1 MPTHRKT
8 FKNGGVMIALACG
21 ALVAW
26 GEPLSLISW
35 RDVSQAPPTPGNGD
49 SWAPIL
55 TPDGRYVAFAS
66 TADNLVTVNGTNS
79 LPNYLS
85 QKQNV
90 FLRDRSNGFTTL
102 VSVNLAGTGGGD
114 GDSLPTAI
122 SGDGHYVLLESLAD
136 NLVPGDTNG
145 WADVFL
151 RDVWSNRTLLISVST
166 NGGAGN
172 GVSRGSTLTPD
183 GRYVAFT
190 SAASNL
196 VALDTNGLPDVFVR
210 DWQNGITTLA
220 SVGALP
226 ASADNLI
233 GSESPELSDEGRYV
247 VFYSTATNL
256 VAGVTNSGEIYIRDL
271 VAGTTTW
278 ASAGAHEFLGA
289 TTVSFNHALSTNG
302 NFVAYEACT
311 NPPFASGVYQG
322 IVLRFSQASGL
333 TDIVST
339 NAYAPAANLEDFHDL
354 SLTPDGRFIAFI
366 ANTNAGFNTAVFLW
380 DAQSGFSSLVS
391 GDLTGAVPTNTVCDW
406 PAVDPA
412 GRFVT
417 FLSNAPGLVTNALTD
432 DFHLYRKDMQAG
444 AMTLI
449 DADTNGAGVGVGS
462 AAAPQMS
469 DDGTLVA
476 FEAPDASLVA
486 GDRNHAFDVFVRNVV
501 AGTNELISPRDP
513 AFPSATP
520 NGLSSLAAFC
530 SSTNGRWVVFASE
543 ADNLVPA
550 DTNGFRDIFVR
561 DQLGGSNLLMSASTN
576 GVPGDGIS
584 SEPAISADGRS
595 VVFTS
600 AADNLVAGDTNDAPD
615 VFVCNLPDG
624 PTALVSINVHGTGPG
639 NNGSGSPLTSAD
651 GNVVLFNSLATDLTT
666 DAISPNQI
674 NLFLRD
680 LGKGTT
686 YALTTAG
693 TNSSSMTPDGQL
705 IAFTDQA
712 GGAAGR
718 IYVWDIQAAA
728 RVKTNK
734 VAGGVSSISISPDGN
749 RIAFLAGSPGRVEF
763 VDQHTGSNGPISS
776 GFAVGSRVGLRF
788 SADGRFLTYSAIGS
802 NYITGTNQIFV
813 YDFKARTE
821 TCVSTAFGSTNGAN
835 AGSDSPDISADGRF
849 VAYRSFAGNILS
861 GSTGTNVPEL
871 YLYDRLSG
879 TTALLTASRLTGGPA
894 NNRSR
899 TPVFSPG
906 GRTLFCASWASDLA
920 PLDFNGSGDV
930 FALAFL
936 YLSITP
942 PETPGVGPTLS
953 WPARPGETYRVQFL
967 DDLNAPVWQPVNFPV
982 TITGDQATL
991 TDSAPGSGARFYRVV
1006 AQ

>member
-122 SGDGHYVLLESLAD
+122 SGDGHYVLFESLAD

-151 RDVWSNRTLLISVST
+151 RDVWSNRTVLISVST

-172 GVSRGSTLTPD
+172 GVSRESTLTPD

-233 GSESPELSDEGRYV
+233 GSESPELSDDGRYV

-311 NPPFASGVYQG
+311 NPPIASGVYQG
-322 IVLRFSQASGL
+322 IVLRFSRTSGL

-339 NAYAPAANLEDFHDL
+339 NAYAPTANLEDFHDL

-366 ANTNAGFNTAVFLW
+366 ANTNAGSTPRC
-380 DAQSGFSSLVS
+380 FS
-391 GDLTGAVPTNTVCDW
+391 
-406 PAVDPA
+406 
-412 GRFVT
+412 
-417 FLSNAPGLVTNALTD
+417 
-432 DFHLYRKDMQAG
+432 
-444 AMTLI
+444 
-449 DADTNGAGVGVGS
+449 
-462 AAAPQMS
+462 
-469 DDGTLVA
+469 GTL
-476 FEAPDASLVA
+476 
-486 GDRNHAFDVFVRNVV
+486 
-501 AGTNELISPRDP
+501 
-513 AFPSATP
+513 
-520 NGLSSLAAFC
+520 
-530 SSTNGRWVVFASE
+530 
-543 ADNLVPA
+543 
-550 DTNGFRDIFVR
+550 
-561 DQLGGSNLLMSASTN
+561 
-576 GVPGDGIS
+576 
-584 SEPAISADGRS
+584 
-595 VVFTS
+595 
-600 AADNLVAGDTNDAPD
+600 
-615 VFVCNLPDG
+615 
-624 PTALVSINVHGTGPG
+624 
-639 NNGSGSPLTSAD
+639 
-651 GNVVLFNSLATDLTT
+651 
-666 DAISPNQI
+666 
-674 NLFLRD
+674 
-680 LGKGTT
+680 
-686 YALTTAG
+686 
-693 TNSSSMTPDGQL
+693 
-705 IAFTDQA
+705 
-712 GGAAGR
+712 
-718 IYVWDIQAAA
+718 
-728 RVKTNK
+728 
-734 VAGGVSSISISPDGN
+734 SPD
-749 RIAFLAGSPGRVEF
+749 LAR
-763 VDQHTGSNGPISS
+763 
-776 GFAVGSRVGLRF
+776 
-788 SADGRFLTYSAIGS
+788 
-802 NYITGTNQIFV
+802 
-813 YDFKARTE
+813 
-821 TCVSTAFGSTNGAN
+821 
-835 AGSDSPDISADGRF
+835 
-849 VAYRSFAGNILS
+849 
-861 GSTGTNVPEL
+861 
-871 YLYDRLSG
+871 
-879 TTALLTASRLTGGPA
+879 
-894 NNRSR
+894 
-899 TPVFSPG
+899 
-906 GRTLFCASWASDLA
+906 W
-920 PLDFNGSGDV
+920 
-930 FALAFL
+930 
-936 YLSITP
+936 
-942 PETPGVGPTLS
+942 
-953 WPARPGETYRVQFL
+953 
-967 DDLNAPVWQPVNFPV
+967 
-982 TITGDQATL
+982 
-991 TDSAPGSGARFYRVV
+991 
-1006 AQ
+1006 